1 RNAFIEYLQG
11 QREKDPDENETPETA
26 EATSAVARQL
36 LLLES
41 ELDQQQQTGNR
52 HGREGLGGVNETKGD
67 GAAVRER
74 LALLLQEYL
83 PRALVVELCMEDG
96 DEPRC
101 RTSPPAADGA
111 ASRQERALNSPPHR
125 DWFARASGIL
135 SRILEEW
142 GRCFHAGNASRGVPV
157 PESITLRD
165 PSPDEVAEAILD
177 SIHCCVAAI
186 GVSLVHDLGSSASP
200 PWKSSSSGDADL
212 SKRKAGGS
220 GIGQN
225 QGLCAKSGTGTGE
238 ATAPLHL
245 PAAKALRR
253 VGEVVTI
260 AAGVEVLGEALWQR
274 CSSLLAGP
282 NRLDPKQV
290 LTLAHI
296 LASLPPTFHPKVE
309 RLLADLVAKALCPRP
324 GGSCANPD
332 SRSDA
337 SRCGKPSTNEK
348 AGFAATAQ
356 VGALYLQ
363 SMLLLH
369 EKTRTCAPEEV
380 DESNSPG
387 SRVGPAGQKLHNG
400 QMPASSEK
408 QSLERAS
415 ATGASS
421 EASSSFGKGSVGFAP
436 VILLDFLWWMERR
449 LSIAQRMALE
459 PRGGPHTAEELSGL
473 LRLLQSVMRHPLIDR
488 ELKQTFG
495 ARGGAMPPLQR
506 LVAFEVAVSRD
517 TDLCGPS
524 TKRAF
529 LEHVTLGR
537 LVVDPADAA
546 EGSKPSSIGTNEQ
559 EGVVSAQ
566 RQQGRVGTSNVA
578 VEVKHVWQACAEC
591 LLRDSSLRH
600 AAYRRVCRDIMSA
613 EPSDVLSWESGTHPS
628 WSDWDARSK
637 VEGDLLCSLEAT
649 ARLVYNRRK
658 RPAADLDQTGDA
670 HDARIHCT
678 SSARGASVLLAEA
691 VDLLKRPGA
700 TIGGAASSALVL
712 IAGIAIPAIGA
723 SEGRAKAIDSLR
735 VVWEECFCK
744 VRPLKFGAIASLTR
758 MAFTWCGGQSDTRE
772 SGGDN
777 QSCPVVQMLEDLPL
791 LAADMVRVWPR
802 LARTL
807 QPVIGIPSSLA
818 GPYAPGGWASHLSN
832 LRNVGKELVLSL
844 AGGGLES
851 ASSRKDG
858 RIPLGPV
865 NDRTIGQREKVKAR
879 AKGGG
884 QEGPPEDHQGD
895 RGALEEGAPA
905 ITVLADSCEDGLRDA
920 SSALPRTCA
929 ELILVVIDAAAAGL
943 VEVPPKRSSEAATSV
958 SNPKR
963 AKMGPTAAGVS
974 ARLDE
979 GGCGESTL
987 LGETHVRDTGSA
999 VKMSRGN
1006 AFRPPP
1012 SAAWVVRVLK
1022 PLYGSGAGKR
1032 IVLSLRALLE
1042 ALVNKLT
1049 FHRTCAMRKG
1059 GAGAV
1064 HSGGIAQ
1071 GLAASLVVAILEYAP
1086 PLVAH
1091 MTAPTCVASSA
1102 TPTAMR
1108 DRLGRSLA
1116 VLDSLRLLLE
1126 HVSPRQTDERG
1137 ARLGAVL
1144 VNYASALLSMSSM
1157 RKEATEGCDLG
1168 TLANGRDWAGVV
1180 AFVHARVRAIAPEEL
1195 RLMPAALAAQ
1205 EVDPLLK
1212 QYF

>member
-1 RNAFIEYLQG
+1 
-11 QREKDPDENETPETA
+11 
-26 EATSAVARQL
+26 
-36 LLLES
+36 
-41 ELDQQQQTGNR
+41 
-52 HGREGLGGVNETKGD
+52 
-67 GAAVRER
+67 
-74 LALLLQEYL
+74 
-83 PRALVVELCMEDG
+83 M
-96 DEPRC
+96 
-101 RTSPPAADGA
+101 
-111 ASRQERALNSPPHR
+111 
-125 DWFARASGIL
+125 
-135 SRILEEW
+135 
-142 GRCFHAGNASRGVPV
+142 
-157 PESITLRD
+157 
-165 PSPDEVAEAILD
+165 
-177 SIHCCVAAI
+177 
-186 GVSLVHDLGSSASP
+186 
-200 PWKSSSSGDADL
+200 
-212 SKRKAGGS
+212 
-220 GIGQN
+220 
-225 QGLCAKSGTGTGE
+225 
-238 ATAPLHL
+238 
-245 PAAKALRR
+245 
-253 VGEVVTI
+253 
-260 AAGVEVLGEALWQR
+260 
-274 CSSLLAGP
+274 
-282 NRLDPKQV
+282 

-380 DESNSPG
+380 DDSNSPG

-449 LSIAQRMALE
+449 LSMAQRMALE

-473 LRLLQSVMRHPLIDR
+473 LQLLQSVMRHPLIER

-546 EGSKPSSIGTNEQ
+546 EGPKSSSIGTNEQ

-600 AAYRRVCRDIMSA
+600 AAYRRVCRDTMSA

-637 VEGDLLCSLEAT
+637 VEGDLVDAEGVQTLLDSMLQVMEKLCSLEAT
-649 ARLVYNRRK
+649 ARLVYNMRK
-658 RPAADLDQTGDA
+658 RPAAGLDQTGDA
-670 HDARIHCT
+670 HDARTLCM

-712 IAGIAIPAIGA
+712 ITGIAIPAIGA

-791 LAADMVRVWPR
+791 LAAEMVRVWPR

-818 GPYAPGGWASHLSN
+818 GPYALGGWASHLSN

-844 AGGGLES
+844 AGGGLESSKTGGGLQTGEAAISSTVQQTPSDKLCRVS

-895 RGALEEGAPA
+895 RRALEEGYGAYAQARCGSDAASFSKKRAPA
-905 ITVLADSCEDGLRDA
+905 ITVLADSCEDGLREA

-958 SNPKR
+958 ANPKR

-1032 IVLSLRALLE
+1032 IVLSVRALLE

-1059 GAGAV
+1059 FAGAV

-1144 VNYASALLSMSSM
+1144 VNYASALLSLSSM